1 MRILLRLAEDL
12 HHLVVYE
19 LFEQHNHALE
29 LRDEK
34 NPTKPQMFRMARL
47 NSSRYSLT
55 KLEEGE
61 GGEMVDVESK
71 HPSFFFNPLIT
82 SLLHN
87 LIEISKGR
95 VRNLFFFS
103 NMSQYEIMFFY
114 ISKKFTNILLY

>member
-19 LFEQHNHALE
+19 LFEQHNHTLE
-29 LRDEK
+29 VRDDK
-34 NPTKPQMFRMARL
+34 NPPKSQMFRMARL

-71 HPSFFFNPLIT
+71 
-82 SLLHN
+82 
-87 LIEISKGR
+87 
-95 VRNLFFFS
+95 
-103 NMSQYEIMFFY
+103 
-114 ISKKFTNILLY
+114 